1 VARSRKYP
9 EVIGMKLRLV
19 LWTVAMA
26 YAGFLWAGKGVHE
39 LNSVSISG
47 AIIGAAT
54 GFLLALIFARRIRRK
69 QAKNI
74 LTRA

>member
-1 VARSRKYP
+1 
-9 EVIGMKLRLV
+9 
-19 LWTVAMA
+19 MA

-39 LNSVSISG
+39 FNSVSISG

>member
-1 VARSRKYP
+1 
-9 EVIGMKLRLV
+9 
-19 LWTVAMA
+19 MA

-39 LNSVSISG
+39 LNTVSISG

-69 QAKNI
+69 QAKNV